1 MKMNYLLKCFLF
13 LLWLLS
19 CISGISQNQI
29 YLSGTISNCP
39 ESKFKIFKIDNA
51 HDDQDFQ
58 IVKIKDGN
66 FSVVIN
72 SEEPTGLRCSFKGK
86 SFDFYVMPGDSLI
99 LTAEYNEL
107 EATTRFEGK
116 GKVTSQFSSQW
127 KQKFRASHKAEL
139 ENRKNYTPE
148 RYLEFRKNLLD
159 SELAFLHD
167 YGDKNGI
174 KENPF
179 LNYYVTVFKFSFYSN
194 LCIYIMNHNDIEKG
208 GVRSEYLPL
217 LKILDEIDYN
227 DPHFVETS
235 EYRWYLMYYINNI
248 KYRQLIYEKALP
260 QVSKDSVPWFY
271 RSYVLSKKLLK
282 EKSHESYVMTLLYEF
297 LNPITVGYL
306 APVYDHFIQTCSQE
320 NRLILEDSFK
330 KYKSLS
336 KNQKISSISQIKK
349 TDGGLK
355 EILQQY
361 KGSVL
366 YIDFW
371 ASWCAPCINEMSYSK
386 EIQKKFNDK
395 QVKFLFISVD
405 QDDDSWKKAISLH
418 KIPGIHFRIDKE
430 HSDDLIKKLL
440 SKGVP
445 HYMIVG
451 KDGDIIDAEAKRPS
465 DSELVSDL
473 KKLMNN

>member
-1 MKMNYLLKCFLF
+1 MNYFLKYFLF
-13 LLWLLS
+13 LLWIVCS
-19 CISGISQNQI
+19 ISGIAQNQI
-29 YLSGTISNCP
+29 HFSGTIFNYP
-39 ESKFKIFKIDNA
+39 ESKFKIWKIDKA
-51 HDDQDFQ
+51 HDEQDFQ

-72 SEEPTGLRCSFKGK
+72 SGEPTGLRCFFKGK
-86 SFDFYVMPGDSLI
+86 EIEFFAIPGDSLV
-99 LTAEYNEL
+99 LTADYNKL

-116 GKVTSQFSSQW
+116 GNVTSQFNSLR
-127 KQKFRASHKAEL
+127 KQKFRVSHKAEL

-167 YGDKNGI
+167 YADKNGI
-174 KENPF
+174 KESPF

-194 LCIYIMNHNDIEKG
+194 LCVYIMDHIDIEKD
-208 GVRSEYLPL
+208 GVRPEYLPL

-227 DPHFVETS
+227 DPNFVETC

-271 RSYVLSKKLLK
+271 RTYGLSKKLLK
-282 EKSHESYVMTLLYEF
+282 ENLHESYVMTLLYEF
-297 LNPITVGYL
+297 LNPITVGYFV
-306 APVYDHFIQTCSQE
+306 PIYDHFIQTCSQE
-320 NRLILEDSFK
+320 NRLILEDSFT

-336 KNQKISSISQIKK
+336 KNHKLSGNSQIKK

-355 EILQQY
+355 EILPQY

-366 YIDFW
+366 YVDFW
-371 ASWCAPCINEMSYSK
+371 ASWCAPCIDEMSYSK

-405 QDDDSWKKAISLH
+405 QDEDSWKKAISLH
-418 KIPGIHFRIDKE
+418 KIPGIHFRLDKE
-430 HSDDLIKKLL
+430 HSADLLKNLL
-440 SKGVP
+440 SKGIP

-451 KDGDIIDAEAKRPS
+451 KDGKTMDSEAKRPS
-465 DSELVSDL
+465 DPQLVSDIE
-473 KKLMNN
+473 KLLNN